1 MTTPN
6 QAMPQPHARA
16 EARRKLATFFLI
28 ILAALSVLVP
38 FLFWQGTW
46 FGRSLTDEEL
56 GQYLSDQEKPRH
68 IQHAL
73 VQIAERI
80 ERGDPG
86 VQRWYPQVA
95 GLRESPIT
103 ELRVTLAW
111 MMGADN
117 RSELFHQTLL
127 SLLEDAEPMVRLN
140 AALSLVRFGD
150 ASGKGEIVGLLRP
163 QSISA
168 PAAGTVRHQLAEGT
182 SVDEGAL
189 LARVETPGGT
199 PKEIRAPMPGEIQ
212 RRVVA
217 DGAVVTAGQ
226 KILVLFPAE
235 GLVWEVLRALY
246 LVGEK
251 EDLAAVEEFAKAN
264 GTDSS
269 EKLRQQAALT
279 AAEIHRRAAQEEGG
293 STGKQE

>member
-1 MTTPN
+1 MPEPN
-6 QAMPQPHARA
+6 PRA
-16 EARRKLATFFLI
+16 ETRRKRATFLLI

-38 FLFWQGTW
+38 YLFWQGTW

-86 VQRWYPQVA
+86 VERWYSQVA
-95 GLRESPIT
+95 ALRESSIT

-150 ASGKGEIVGLLRP
+150 ASGRQEIAGLLRS

-168 PAAGTVRHQLAEGT
+168 PAAGTLRHQVAEGA
-182 SVDEGAL
+182 SVDQGAL

-199 PKEIRAPMPGEIQ
+199 PTEVRAPMPGEIQ
-212 RRVVA
+212 RWVVA
-217 DGAVVTAGQ
+217 DGAAVTAEQ
-226 KILVLFPAE
+226 EVLVLSPAE
-235 GLVWEVLRALY
+235 GLAWEALRALY

-251 EDLAAVEEFAKAN
+251 EDLAAVEAFVEAN
-264 GTDSS
+264 ASDLS
-269 EKLRQQAALT
+269 EKLRQQASLT
-279 AAEIHRRAAQEEGG
+279 AAEIRRRSSVTQ
-293 STGKQE
+293 